1 MNDRINFP
9 RVAILVLA
17 VSMLAV
23 VSQSASAGTYADI
36 MVQGEVAGT
45 EFDDWVGI
53 PFLANDDVDNPGG
66 SPEFIDIEGVQIA
79 NDDEFLFIRIAY
91 HNNSSANTYIAID
104 TDQNKTTGFDIA
116 QVGLIGSEIGY
127 QNDFPFSQTNGI
139 FNTMVALT
147 GGPIGNG
154 GALIWPYWDQDGP
167 DKELAIP
174 RNLFVTFPAGPAFTQ
189 NSIDI
194 MVYTDEGL
202 GDITDVI
209 SYTFADAPAG
219 TPGDY
224 NGDTHVD
231 AADFTIWRDTLGST
245 ADLRAN
251 GNDTGASAGVI
262 DAADYDVWKTNFGS
276 AGSGGLAAVGVPE
289 PTTAVMAL
297 VALAAVGGWRR
308 RGCYLVR

>member
-1 MNDRINFP
+1 MNDRITFP
-9 RVAILVLA
+9 RVAFLFLA
-17 VSMLAV
+17 VAALAAF
-23 VSQSASAGTYADI
+23 SRPAWAGTYADI
-36 MVQGEVAGT
+36 MVQGEAAGT
-45 EFDDWVGI
+45 EFNDWVGI
-53 PFLANDDVDNPGG
+53 PVLANDPIDNPGG
-66 SPEFIDIEGVQIA
+66 SPEFIDIEAVQVA
-79 NDDEFLFIRIAY
+79 NDDQFLYIRIAY
-91 HNNSSANTYIAID
+91 HNNSSANTYVAID
-104 TDQNKTTGFDIA
+104 TDQNKATGFDVA

-127 QNDFPFSQTNGI
+127 QNDFPFSQMTGI
-139 FNTMVALT
+139 FNTNVALT

-167 DKELAIP
+167 DKEMAIP

-194 MVYTDEGL
+194 MIYTDEGL
-202 GDITDVI
+202 YDITDVI

-231 AADFTIWRDTLGST
+231 AADYTIWRDTLGST

-262 DAADYDVWKTNFGS
+262 DAADYDVWKTGFGS
-276 AGSGGLAAVGVPE
+276 AGSGSLAAAGVPE
-289 PTTAVMAL
+289 PASVVMAIVAL
-297 VALAAVGGWRR
+297 VAVGGLRR
-308 RGCYLVR
+308 RSS